1 MINDMS
7 DQPVETLLMHCYNF
21 QTIFP
26 KTMAM
31 IRNDIV
37 SDLKEEGA
45 LPEHIA
51 KIDRVAIHNSWF
63 GSKLNTMVS
72 RLKEMKELVEEN
84 SYE

>member
-31 IRNDIV
+31 IRKDIIN
-37 SDLKEEGA
+37 DLKEEGA
-45 LPEHIA
+45 LPEHIE
-51 KIDRVAIHNSWF
+51 KIDRVAIHKSWF
-63 GSKLNTMVS
+63 GSDLNKMMS
-72 RLKEMKELVEEN
+72 RLKEMKVLREEK
-84 SYE
+84 